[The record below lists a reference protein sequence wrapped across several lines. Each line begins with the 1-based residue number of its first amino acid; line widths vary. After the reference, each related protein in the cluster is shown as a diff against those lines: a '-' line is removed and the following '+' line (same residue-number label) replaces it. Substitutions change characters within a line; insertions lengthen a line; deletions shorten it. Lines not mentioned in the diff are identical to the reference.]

1 MFFVAVFV
9 LLGTVLTANGETHSL
24 SYIYTAFSK
33 PVGLSGIH
41 EFTAMGL
48 LDGRMIDYYD
58 SKEEKKIPKQVWM
71 EEHLDAEYWTK
82 GTQSRRSKQQWFKVN
97 IDILMKRM
105 RQNDTDTHVLQ
116 WMHGCEGEVNPDNTL
131 KFVRG
136 VDMYNYDGNDF
147 LSFDDSNQV
156 WVAPVDAALE
166 TKRKWDDVPVLK
178 EYTKGYLE
186 NECLEWLGK
195 FRTYG
200 QKQLTNA
207 SAPDVFL
214 FAKKAKEEANIVLTC
229 LATGFYPKD
238 IVLQIRRNGRV
249 LIKEDGVKTTGVRPN
264 EDDTF
269 QRKDSVEILKSDMS
283 DYTCEVIHK
292 ASNLSVERKWDHVV
306 EGSGGMGAIIGAV
319 GVVVLL
325 VIAAVV
331 GLVVFLKK
339 RGSSTAKGSKP
350 ASNGNANGV
359 AQPLLAGTP
368 SPPSSLL
375 TVTPSPPSS
384 VLTGTPSPPS
394 SVSKT
399 HSLIYIY
406 TAFSKPVGLPGIHEF
421 TAMGLLDGRM
431 IDYYDN
437 DEEKKIPKQD
447 WMRERLDP
455 YYWEKGTQSRRSK
468 QQWFKVNFDILMKR
482 MNQNESDIH
491 VFQWMHGCE
500 GEVQSDGSLKFVRG
514 INKYNYDGNDF
525 LSFDDANQVWVAHV
539 DAAIETKRK
548 WDQVPVLQEYI
559 KGYLEFECIEWLG
572 KFMEY
577 GKKHYEAL
585 PPDVFLFTKEAKEE
599 AHIVLECMATG
610 FYPKDIVL
618 QIRRNG
624 RVLTNEDELQTT
636 GVRPNEDHTFQRKD
650 SVEVLKS
657 DMSDYTC
664 EVIHKASGVR
674 VERKWG
680 SSSDNGTEPVRNGNA
695 NGVGQPLLDPNTGTP
710 SPPSSVS
717 TGTPS
722 PPSSVSTGTPS
733 PPSSVSTGTPSP
745 PSSVSKTHSLIYIYT
760 AFSKPVGLPGI
771 HEFTAMGLLD
781 GRMIDYYDNDE
792 EKKIPKQDWMR
803 ERLDPYYWEKGTQSR
818 RSKQQW
824 FKVNFDILM
833 KRMNQNESDIHVFQ
847 WMHGCEGEVQSD
859 GSLKFVR
866 GINKYNYDGND
877 FLSFDDANQ
886 VWVAH
891 VDAAIETKRKW
902 DQVPVLQEYI
912 KGYLEFECIEWL
924 GKFMEYGKKALR
936 IPPDVFLF
944 TKEAKEEAHIVLECM
959 ATGFYPKD
967 IVLQIR
973 RNGRVLTNE
982 DELQTTGVRPNED
995 HTFQRKDSVEVLKSD
1010 MSDYTCEVIH
1020 KASGVR
1026 VERKWGSSSD
1036 NGTEPVRNGNANG
1049 VGQPLLDPNTGTPS
1063 PPSSV
1068 STGTP
1073 SPPSSVS
1080 TGTPSPPSSV
1090 STGTPSPPSSVS
1102 TGTPSPPSSV
1112 SKTCSLIHIY
1122 TAFSKPVKLRG
1133 ILEVTA
1139 MGLLDGR
1146 VIDYYDS
1153 EIKKKI
1159 PRQEWMK
1166 ERLDAKF
1173 WEKGTHYR
1181 QQKQQELKDIIK
1193 LQMKRR
1199 NQNDSDIHVLQW
1211 FHGCEGEV
1219 QSNGSVRF
1227 LRDMDKYYYDGSDF
1241 IPIDDTNRVWV
1252 AHGDAAIETKR
1263 KWNTVTVLK
1272 ENTKGN
1278 LEFECIEW
1286 LGKFMEYG
1294 KKHYEALPPDVFL
1307 FTKEAKEEAHIVLK
1321 CLATGF
1327 YPKDIVLQ
1335 IRRNGR
1341 ILTNEDDLQTTG
1353 VRPNEDDTFQRKDS
1367 VEVLKS
1373 DMSDYTCEV
1382 IHKASGVR
1390 VERKWDP
1397 KDDDNGAIIGAIV
1410 GVVVLLVIA
1419 VVGVVLY
1426 LRKRGN
1432 ANGVGQPLINPNA
1445 GIPLFAFCPS
1455 SSSGNGTEPAS
1466 SGNGPDKMDEIEM
1479 KK

>member
-745 PSSVSKTHSLIYIYT
+745 PSSVS
-760 AFSKPVGLPGI
+760 
-771 HEFTAMGLLD
+771 
-781 GRMIDYYDNDE
+781 
-792 EKKIPKQDWMR
+792 
-803 ERLDPYYWEKGTQSR
+803 
-818 RSKQQW
+818 
-824 FKVNFDILM
+824 
-833 KRMNQNESDIHVFQ
+833 
-847 WMHGCEGEVQSD
+847 
-859 GSLKFVR
+859 
-866 GINKYNYDGND
+866 
-877 FLSFDDANQ
+877 
-886 VWVAH
+886 
-891 VDAAIETKRKW
+891 
-902 DQVPVLQEYI
+902 
-912 KGYLEFECIEWL
+912 
-924 GKFMEYGKKALR
+924 
-936 IPPDVFLF
+936 
-944 TKEAKEEAHIVLECM
+944 
-959 ATGFYPKD
+959 
-967 IVLQIR
+967 
-973 RNGRVLTNE
+973 
-982 DELQTTGVRPNED
+982 
-995 HTFQRKDSVEVLKSD
+995 
-1010 MSDYTCEVIH
+1010 
-1020 KASGVR
+1020 
-1026 VERKWGSSSD
+1026 
-1036 NGTEPVRNGNANG
+1036 
-1049 VGQPLLDPNTGTPS
+1049 TGTPS

-1432 ANGVGQPLINPNA
+1432 ANGVGQPLINPN
-1445 GIPLFAFCPS
+1445 G